1 MKYRLLDFKYKAFNK
16 TDQPIIEKLVV
27 TKLDPVERKE
37 RDSEAKP
44 TSFFWYAPESIP
56 VKEAIDMF
64 IESEVARIQKDIK
77 RQQNLIEQMLQAK
90 AKVVLPK
97 D

>member
-1 MKYRLLDFKYKAFNK
+1 
-16 TDQPIIEKLVV
+16 
-27 TKLDPVERKE
+27 
-37 RDSEAKP
+37 
-44 TSFFWYAPESIP
+44 
-56 VKEAIDMF
+56 MF